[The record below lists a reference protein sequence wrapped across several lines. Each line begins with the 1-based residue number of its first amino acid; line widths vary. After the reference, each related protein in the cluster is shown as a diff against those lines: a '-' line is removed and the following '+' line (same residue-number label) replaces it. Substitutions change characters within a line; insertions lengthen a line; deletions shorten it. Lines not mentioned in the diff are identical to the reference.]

1 MERGH
6 WRLILR
12 ANGSDRIL
20 IGKEQRKR
28 AKELAKQYGYLP
40 YMIERYVALWGEQE
54 AIQFLKACERS
65 IKKSIRLNTIRAT
78 AEETLSRL
86 KAKGVRL
93 EKVPW
98 LDTGYIADF
107 RRISPGSLLEHMRG
121 FYYVQGV
128 PSMTVAEALRPQ
140 PDSLVVD
147 MAAAP
152 GGKTTHMAQMMNN
165 SGVIVSIEQDR
176 LRTASLES
184 NIHRCGVTNSIVL
197 RGDSRKLDQLGIAP
211 DYILLDAPCSG
222 EGLIALDPSRKR
234 SKSMAD
240 IRFCATKQDALLD
253 VAISSLA
260 PGGTLVYSTCSIAPE
275 ENEFVIDDLLKRRP
289 ETKIVPINIEFGIP
303 AYPNPY
309 SVELHESLTLA
320 RRFLPHKHDLEGFFI
335 CRIEKEESS

>member
-1 MERGH
+1 
-6 WRLILR
+6 
-12 ANGSDRIL
+12 
-20 IGKEQRKR
+20 
-28 AKELAKQYGYLP
+28 
-40 YMIERYVALWGEQE
+40 MIERYLALWGEQE
-54 AIQFLKACERS
+54 AIQFLEACEQP
-65 IKKSIRLNTIRAT
+65 IKKAIRLNTLRAPV
-78 AEETLSRL
+78 EETLSRL

-93 EKVPW
+93 EKIPW
-98 LDTGYIADF
+98 LDIGYIADF

-165 SGVIVSIEQDR
+165 TGVIVSIEQDK

-253 VAISSLA
+253 AAITALA
-260 PGGTLVYSTCSIAPE
+260 PGGALVYSTCSIAPE
-275 ENEFVIDDLLKRRP
+275 ENEFVIDDVLRRRP
-289 ETKIVPINIEFGIP
+289 ETKLVPISAEFGVP
-303 AYPNPY
+303 AYRVPY
-309 SVELHESLTLA
+309 GVELHESMTLA
-320 RRFLPHKHDLEGFFI
+320 RRFLPHKHNLEGFFI

>member
-1 MERGH
+1 
-6 WRLILR
+6 
-12 ANGSDRIL
+12 
-20 IGKEQRKR
+20 
-28 AKELAKQYGYLP
+28 
-40 YMIERYVALWGEQE
+40 MIERYVALWGEQE
-54 AIQFLKACERS
+54 AIQFLEACEQP
-65 IKKSIRLNTIRAT
+65 IKKAIRLNTLRAP
-78 AEETLSRL
+78 AKETLSRL
-86 KAKGVRL
+86 KGKNVRL
-93 EKVPW
+93 ERVPW
-98 LDTGYIADF
+98 LDTGYLADF
-107 RRISPGSLLEHMRG
+107 KRISPGSLLEHMRG

-128 PSMTVAEALRPQ
+128 PSMTVAEALHPQ

-165 SGVIVSIEQDR
+165 SGVIVSIEQDK

-197 RGDSRKLDQLGIAP
+197 RGDSRKLDQLGLAP

-253 VAISSLA
+253 AAITALA

-289 ETKIVPINIEFGIP
+289 ETKLVPMNIEFGAP
-303 AYPNPY
+303 AYRAPY
-309 SVELHESLTLA
+309 GVEMHESLTLA
-320 RRFLPHKHDLEGFFI
+320 RRFLPHKHNLEGFFI
-335 CRIEKEESS
+335 CRIEKEDSS

>member
-1 MERGH
+1 
-6 WRLILR
+6 
-12 ANGSDRIL
+12 
-20 IGKEQRKR
+20 
-28 AKELAKQYGYLP
+28 
-40 YMIERYVALWGEQE
+40 MIERYVALWGEQE
-54 AIQFLKACERS
+54 AIQFLEACEQP
-65 IKKSIRLNTIRAT
+65 IKKAIRLNTLRAP
-78 AEETLSRL
+78 AKETLSRL
-86 KAKGVRL
+86 KGKNVRL
-93 EKVPW
+93 ERVPW

-107 RRISPGSLLEHMRG
+107 KRISPGSLLEHMRG

-128 PSMTVAEALRPQ
+128 PSMTVAEALHPQ

-165 SGVIVSIEQDR
+165 SGVIVSIEQDK

-197 RGDSRKLDQLGIAP
+197 RGDSRKLDQLGLAP

-253 VAISSLA
+253 AAITALA

-275 ENEFVIDDLLKRRP
+275 ENEFVIDDLLRRRP
-289 ETKIVPINIEFGIP
+289 ETRLVPMNIEFGAP
-303 AYPNPY
+303 AYRAPY
-309 SVELHESLTLA
+309 GVEMHESLTLA
-320 RRFLPHKHDLEGFFI
+320 RRFLPHKHNLEGFFI
-335 CRIEKEESS
+335 CRIEKEDSS

>member
-1 MERGH
+1 
-6 WRLILR
+6 
-12 ANGSDRIL
+12 
-20 IGKEQRKR
+20 
-28 AKELAKQYGYLP
+28 
-40 YMIERYVALWGEQE
+40 MIERYVALWGEQE
-54 AIQFLKACERS
+54 AIQFLEACEQP
-65 IKKSIRLNTIRAT
+65 IKKAIRLNTLRAP
-78 AEETLSRL
+78 AKETLSRL
-86 KAKGVRL
+86 KGKNVRL
-93 EKVPW
+93 ERVPW
-98 LDTGYIADF
+98 LDTGYLADF
-107 RRISPGSLLEHMRG
+107 KRISPGSLLEHMRG

-128 PSMTVAEALRPQ
+128 PSMTVAEALHPQ

-165 SGVIVSIEQDR
+165 SGVIVSIEQDK

-197 RGDSRKLDQLGIAP
+197 RGDSRKLDQLGLAP

-253 VAISSLA
+253 AAITALA

-275 ENEFVIDDLLKRRP
+275 ENEFVIDDLLRRRP
-289 ETKIVPINIEFGIP
+289 ETRLVPMNIEFGAP
-303 AYPNPY
+303 AYRAPY
-309 SVELHESLTLA
+309 GVEMHESLTLA
-320 RRFLPHKHDLEGFFI
+320 RRFLPHKHNLEGFFI
-335 CRIEKEESS
+335 CRIEKEDSS

>member
-1 MERGH
+1 
-6 WRLILR
+6 
-12 ANGSDRIL
+12 
-20 IGKEQRKR
+20 
-28 AKELAKQYGYLP
+28 
-40 YMIERYVALWGEQE
+40 MIERYVALWGEQE
-54 AIQFLKACERS
+54 AIQFLEACEQP
-65 IKKSIRLNTIRAT
+65 IKRAIRLNTLRAP
-78 AEETLSRL
+78 AKETLSRL
-86 KAKGVRL
+86 KGKNVRL
-93 EKVPW
+93 ERVPW
-98 LDTGYIADF
+98 LDTGYLADF
-107 RRISPGSLLEHMRG
+107 KRISPGSLLEHMRG

-128 PSMTVAEALRPQ
+128 PSMTVAEALHPQ

-165 SGVIVSIEQDR
+165 SGVIVSIEQDK

-197 RGDSRKLDQLGIAP
+197 RGDSRKLDQLGLAP

-253 VAISSLA
+253 AAITALA

-289 ETKIVPINIEFGIP
+289 ETKLVPINIEFGAP
-303 AYPNPY
+303 AYRAPY
-309 SVELHESLTLA
+309 GVEMHESLTLA
-320 RRFLPHKHDLEGFFI
+320 RRFLPHKHNLEGFFI
-335 CRIEKEESS
+335 CRIEKEDSS

>member
-1 MERGH
+1 
-6 WRLILR
+6 
-12 ANGSDRIL
+12 
-20 IGKEQRKR
+20 
-28 AKELAKQYGYLP
+28 
-40 YMIERYVALWGEQE
+40 MIERYVALWGEQE
-54 AIQFLKACERS
+54 AIQFLEACEHPIRRA
-65 IKKSIRLNTIRAT
+65 IRLNTLRAP

-93 EKVPW
+93 ERVPW
-98 LDTGYIADF
+98 LDTGYTADF
-107 RRISPGSLLEHMRG
+107 KRISPGSLLEHMRG

-152 GGKTTHMAQMMNN
+152 GGKTSHMAQMMNN
-165 SGVIVSIEQDR
+165 SGAIVSIEQDK

-197 RGDSRKLDQLGIAP
+197 RGDSRKLDQLGITP

-253 VAISSLA
+253 AAITALA

-289 ETKIVPINIEFGIP
+289 ETKLVPINIEFGVP
-303 AYPNPY
+303 AYPAPY
-309 SVELHESLTLA
+309 GVEMHESLTLA
-320 RRFLPHKHDLEGFFI
+320 RRFLPHKHNLEGFFI

>member
-1 MERGH
+1 
-6 WRLILR
+6 
-12 ANGSDRIL
+12 
-20 IGKEQRKR
+20 
-28 AKELAKQYGYLP
+28 
-40 YMIERYVALWGEQE
+40 MIERYVALWGEQE
-54 AIQFLKACERS
+54 AIQFLEACEQP
-65 IKKSIRLNTIRAT
+65 IKRAIRLNTLRAP
-78 AEETLSRL
+78 AEETLNRL

-93 EKVPW
+93 DRVPW
-98 LDTGYIADF
+98 LDTGYVADF
-107 RRISPGSLLEHMRG
+107 GHISPGSLLEHMRG

-128 PSMTVAEALRPQ
+128 PSMTVAKALRPQ

-152 GGKTTHMAQMMNN
+152 GGKTTHMAQMMKNT
-165 SGVIVSIEQDR
+165 GVIVSIEQDK

-197 RGDSRKLDQLGIAP
+197 RGDSRKLDQLGITP

-253 VAISSLA
+253 TAITALA

-275 ENEFVIDDLLKRRP
+275 ENEFVIDDILKRRP
-289 ETKIVPINIEFGIP
+289 ETKLVPIDTEFGVS
-303 AYPNPY
+303 AYPAPY
-309 SVELHESLTLA
+309 GVKLHESLTLA
-320 RRFLPHKHDLEGFFI
+320 RRFLPHKHNLEGFFI

>member
-1 MERGH
+1 
-6 WRLILR
+6 
-12 ANGSDRIL
+12 
-20 IGKEQRKR
+20 
-28 AKELAKQYGYLP
+28 
-40 YMIERYVALWGEQE
+40 MIERYVALWGEQE
-54 AIQFLKACERS
+54 AIQFLEACERP
-65 IKKSIRLNTIRAT
+65 IKRAIRLNTLRAP

-86 KAKGVRL
+86 KGKNVRL
-93 EKVPW
+93 ERVPW

-107 RRISPGSLLEHMRG
+107 KRISPGSLLEHMRG

-128 PSMTVAEALRPQ
+128 PSMTVAEALHPQ

-165 SGVIVSIEQDR
+165 SGVIVSIEQDK

-197 RGDSRKLDQLGIAP
+197 RGDSRKLDQLGLAP

-253 VAISSLA
+253 AAITALA

-275 ENEFVIDDLLKRRP
+275 ENEFVIDDILRRRP
-289 ETKIVPINIEFGIP
+289 ETKLVPMNIEFGAP
-303 AYPNPY
+303 AYRAPY
-309 SVELHESLTLA
+309 GVELHESLTLA
-320 RRFLPHKHDLEGFFI
+320 RRFLPHKHNLEGFFI
-335 CRIEKEESS
+335 CRIEKEDSS

>member
-20 IGKEQRKR
+20 VGKEQRKR
-28 AKELAKQYGYLP
+28 AKEIAKQYGYLP

-54 AIQFLKACERS
+54 AIQFLEACEQP
-65 IKKSIRLNTIRAT
+65 IKRAIRLNALRAP

-93 EKVPW
+93 ERVPW

-107 RRISPGSLLEHMRG
+107 KRISPGSLLEHMRG

-165 SGVIVSIEQDR
+165 SGAIVSIEQDK
-176 LRTASLES
+176 LRTGSLES

-197 RGDSRKLDQLGIAP
+197 RGDSRKLDQLGITP

-253 VAISSLA
+253 AAITALA

-289 ETKIVPINIEFGIP
+289 ETKLVPINIEFGAP
-303 AYPNPY
+303 AYPVPY
-309 SVELHESLTLA
+309 GVELHESLTLA
-320 RRFLPHKHDLEGFFI
+320 RRFLPHKHNVEGFFI